1 MGSIHR
7 GSDVCVLC
15 PGIVCG
21 KEKKMTAQERKA
33 EIKRVNAVIRSSA
46 SPKLRRDMA
55 KYLKRLE
62 KEERFGTVTCR

>member
-1 MGSIHR
+1 
-7 GSDVCVLC
+7 
-15 PGIVCG
+15 
-21 KEKKMTAQERKA
+21 MTAQERKA

-62 KEERFGTVTCR
+62 KEERFGTVACR